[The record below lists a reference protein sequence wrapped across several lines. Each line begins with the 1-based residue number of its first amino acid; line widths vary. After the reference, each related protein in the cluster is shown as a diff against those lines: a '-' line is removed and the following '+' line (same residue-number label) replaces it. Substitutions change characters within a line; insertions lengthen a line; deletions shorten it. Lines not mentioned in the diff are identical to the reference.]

1 MSTPKSRRREKG
13 KGVSRVEIIVGLVI
27 LFLVVWGG
35 YSLSQPSPSST
46 STTLTTPT
54 SNSGAS
60 DFTLPVVGPNGLTG
74 EKVSLSSFRG
84 KVVLLEF
91 MVPWCPHCQNMGP
104 VLENLYKQYGP
115 QNVVFLSVS
124 GAWPESSGG
133 PPASTSDAAKFIQTY
148 GSTWTYVYDSSNT
161 VFNNYG
167 VNSTPTFFII
177 DKNGRVAYTFQ
188 GEVASDTLAA
198 DLSRLNA

>member
-1 MSTPKSRRREKG
+1 MSTPKSSRKEKG
-13 KGVSRVEIIVGLVI
+13 RGVSRGEIVVGLVI

-35 YSLSQPSPSST
+35 YSLSQPSQPST
-46 STTLTTPT
+46 TTTLTTPT
-54 SNSGAS
+54 SGAPE
-60 DFTLPVVGPNGLTG
+60 FTLPVVGPNGLTG

-104 VLENLYKQYGP
+104 VLENLYKQYGS

-124 GAWPESSGG
+124 GAWPQSAGG

-148 GSTWTYVYDSSNT
+148 GSTWT
-161 VFNNYG
+161 
-167 VNSTPTFFII
+167 
-177 DKNGRVAYTFQ
+177 
-188 GEVASDTLAA
+188 
-198 DLSRLNA
+198 

>member
-1 MSTPKSRRREKG
+1 MSTPKSRRRENG

-35 YSLSQPSPSST
+35 YSLSQPSPPST
-46 STTLTTPT
+46 TTTLTTAT
-54 SNSGAS
+54 SGAP

-104 VLENLYKQYGP
+104 VLQNLYKQYGS
-115 QNVVFLSVS
+115 QNVVFLTVS
-124 GAWPESSGG
+124 GAWAQSAGG
-133 PPASTSDAAKFIQTY
+133 TPTSPSDVAKFIQTY

-167 VNSTPTFFII
+167 VNSTPVFFII

-188 GEVASDTLAA
+188 GEVAPDTLAA